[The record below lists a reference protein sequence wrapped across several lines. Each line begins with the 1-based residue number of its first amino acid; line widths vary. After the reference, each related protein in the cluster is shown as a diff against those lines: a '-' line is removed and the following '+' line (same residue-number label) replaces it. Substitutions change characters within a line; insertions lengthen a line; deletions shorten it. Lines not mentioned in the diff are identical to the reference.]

1 MADTD
6 AVWGCIVVGGGV
18 MGSATAL
25 QLAERGV
32 RTLLL
37 EQFILPHTRGS
48 SVGGTRVIRRAYRE
62 QLAYMADIVTGSLSM
77 WKQLEDKTGVKL
89 IVPKPFVVVADRT
102 VEGVRSKARTL
113 QTAGLPY
120 RLAGGSALRADFP
133 ALRYPVGFTGLV
145 DELGA
150 QIRADK
156 AIKCL
161 QEVFSQKGGVIRD
174 GVKVETITPGDV
186 ITLRT
191 SRGTYCTRRL
201 VLTCGS
207 WAGDVLAGIGLHPPL
222 QVMPIN
228 LLYMRKSQ
236 GAPIS
241 VREDFPCLF
250 DDDSEVGAFPSLEHP
265 DTIKISF
272 SQQGGTDRGHTAH
285 PDRRDADMAAQLAAD
300 QAFLRDYVTKHFPDF
315 ENQPCVVERCMYT
328 NTPDGNFIL
337 DRHPAHSN
345 IVFGTG
351 FSGHGFMAA
360 PVVGQLLCQMVLDLP
375 TSYDVTPFSLSR
387 FPRKT
392 SSL

>member
-1 MADTD
+1 MTD
-6 AVWGCIVVGGGV
+6 ADEVWGCIVVGGGV

-25 QLAERGV
+25 QLVERGV

-37 EQFILPHTRGS
+37 EQFTLPHTRGS

-62 QLAYMADIVTGSLSM
+62 QLAYMADIVTESISM
-77 WKQLEDKTGVKL
+77 WEQLQDKTGVKL

-113 QTAGLPY
+113 QTAGLPH
-120 RLAGGSALRADFP
+120 RLAGGPALRADFP
-133 ALRYPVGFTGLV
+133 ALHYPVGFTGLV
-145 DELGA
+145 DEKGA

-186 ITLRT
+186 ITLST
-191 SRGTYCTRRL
+191 SRGTYRTRRL
-201 VLTCGS
+201 VLTCGP
-207 WAGDVLAGIGLHPPL
+207 WAGDVLAGVGLHPPL

-236 GAPIS
+236 GEPIS
-241 VREDFPCLF
+241 VRDDFPCLF

-265 DTIKISF
+265 DTIK
-272 SQQGGTDRGHTAH
+272 GGTDRGHTAH

-300 QAFLRDYVTKHFPDF
+300 QAFLKDYVSKHFPDF

-337 DRHPAHSN
+337 DRYPSHSN

-375 TSYDVTPFSLSR
+375 TSYDVTPFRLSR